1 MGGKAALLLVL
12 GFSSILLIIGLNF
25 NSVSG
30 SAADNSGKYFEQ
42 VLAKEIARTG
52 INLAA
57 SNIAKNP
64 GWTPDG
70 NPYSFNGEDNL
81 VISVNDT
88 GDIKTISA
96 FGEYKG
102 VTKFIEV
109 KVRAAS
115 FSEFAYFS
123 DEEAPPGKE
132 IWWTKKDS
140 VWGPFHTNDVLRV
153 AKHPYFN
160 GPSTSHGGSLIYQS
174 DAAADEPVIVG
185 DYNPGLTI
193 SLPTDGVSGLSSKA
207 AETGGYTF
215 SGQAEVFLEFA
226 GDSIKYKFNA
236 ADAYT
241 TVLGSNLAP
250 SGIIYVNNGNLRL
263 KGTVKGKWSVGTNQ
277 SVYLDDDIVYS
288 DIPDYTDKNDPSNDI
303 LGILSKDNVYI
314 TNNADNATDINI
326 HASIYVENGGFM
338 AEDYESRPV
347 SGYINLIGGVTQ
359 KTRQGVGTF
368 NTNSGNPESGFA
380 KNYRYDNRLQ
390 RMVPPYF
397 PSTNTFRILSW
408 LE

>member
-12 GFSSILLIIGLNF
+12 GFSSILLVIGLNF
-25 NSVSG
+25 NSVSS

-57 SNIAKNP
+57 SNIAKNS

-70 NPYSFNGEDNL
+70 NPYSFNGEENL
-81 VISVNDT
+81 VISVKDT
-88 GDIKTISA
+88 GEIKTITA
-96 FGEYKG
+96 TGEYRG
-102 VTKFIEV
+102 ITKQIEI

-123 DEEAPPGKE
+123 DEEAPLGKE

-153 AKHPYFN
+153 SKHPYFN

-174 DAAADEPVIVG
+174 AAAADEPVIVG

-193 SLPTDGVSGLSSKA
+193 PIPTNGISGLSTKA
-207 AETGGYTF
+207 SGAGGYIFTGH
-215 SGQAEVFLEFA
+215 SEVFLEFA
-226 GDSIKYKFNA
+226 GDSLRYKYNA

-241 TVLGSNLAP
+241 TVLGSDLSP
-250 SGIIYVNNGNLRL
+250 SGIVFVDNGNLRL
-263 KGTVKGKWSVGTNQ
+263 KGTVTGKWSVGSNR

-288 DIPDYTDKNDPSNDI
+288 DVPDYTDKMDPSNDL
-303 LGILSKDNVYI
+303 LGILSKENVYI
-314 TNNADNATDINI
+314 TNNAENASDINI
-326 HASIYVENGGFM
+326 HASIYVEDGGFQ
-338 AEDYESRPV
+338 AEDFETRPV
-347 SGYINLIGGVTQ
+347 NGYINLVGGVTQ

-368 NTNSGNPESGFA
+368 NISSGNPESGFA
-380 KNYRYDNRLQ
+380 KNYRYDSRLQ

-397 PSTNTFRILSW
+397 PCTSTFRILSW